1 MKIAHEEQ
9 GYKEGVR
16 EGKRQQPLTGP
27 DDYPGVGAE
36 CPSDEIADVE
46 DNKVERTKQQWVDI
60 GIGRND
66 SDSDGRE
73 HRLNGGQHLNKM

>member
-1 MKIAHEEQ
+1 M
-9 GYKEGVR
+9 R
-16 EGKRQQPLTGP
+16 EGKRQQLLTGP

-36 CPSDEIADVE
+36 CPSHEIADVE
-46 DNKVERTKQQWVDI
+46 DDKVERTKQQWVDI

-73 HRLNGGQHLNKM
+73 HGLSGGQHLNKM